1 MSKVILKEMAG
12 PDNPIYTGELFI
24 GARLISRA
32 EVKTADP
39 NPEMKNDKSNSETGS
54 EDSKFEKGQK

>member
-24 GARLISRA
+24 GARLTSRA

-39 NPEMKNDKSNSETGS
+39 KPEMKNDKPKSEIDSENSQP
-54 EDSKFEKGQK
+54 DKGA